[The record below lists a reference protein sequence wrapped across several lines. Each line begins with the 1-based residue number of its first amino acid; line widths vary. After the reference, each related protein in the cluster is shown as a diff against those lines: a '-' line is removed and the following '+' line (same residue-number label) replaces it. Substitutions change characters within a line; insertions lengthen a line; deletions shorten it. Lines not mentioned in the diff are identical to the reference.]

1 MRSTVIDRRSL
12 LVGAGAAL
20 TAAVTRSGSA
30 RSAQMFAALD
40 AEDPLFAGA
49 RREADGT
56 HSVVVTGVDGLP
68 RVKIALPDRGHDIA
82 VCEKSGRCLV
92 FARRPGTFAV
102 LFDPHGKT
110 PPHTIASVP
119 GRHFYGHGVFS
130 PDGQLVFATENDY
143 ETTRGVIGVYDVSG
157 ETPARVGELWSGGIG
172 PHDILP
178 MPGGKTLVVA
188 NGGIETHPDRDREK
202 LNIDTMQPN
211 ITFLDL
217 DSGAVIGRLEAP
229 AHLHKLSLR
238 HMAVGENGRVWI
250 GAQHQ
255 GGLDETPPLL
265 ASLDLG
271 KGRLEFHD
279 LPDEL
284 SGKLENYIGSV
295 ALSRDGEVV
304 AASCPK
310 VGRLLYFSARDG
322 SFMGSQQR
330 PDACGL
336 AALDANGFL
345 ISDGNGG
352 LSDSA
357 DVAGRPV
364 PLASSPGVS
373 WDNHMVAVDPL
384 RFGA

>member
-12 LVGAGAAL
+12 LVGAGSVL
-20 TAAVTRSGSA
+20 TAAVTRAGSV
-30 RSAQMFAALD
+30 SAQGLSDLD

-56 HSVVVTGVDGLP
+56 HSVVVTGLDGLP
-68 RVKIALPDRGHDIA
+68 RVKVALPDRGHDIA
-82 VCEKSGRCLV
+82 VCAKSGRCLV

-130 PDGQLVFATENDY
+130 PDGRLVFATENDY
-143 ETTRGVIGVYDVSG
+143 EATRGVIGVYDVSG
-157 ETPARVGELWSGGIG
+157 ETPERVGEFWSGGIG

-178 MPGGKTLVVA
+178 LPGGRMLVVA
-188 NGGIETHPDRDREK
+188 NGGIRTHPDRDREK
-202 LNIDTMQPN
+202 LNIDTMRPN
-211 ITFLDL
+211 VTLLDL
-217 DSGAVIGRLEAP
+217 ETGSVVGRLEAP

-250 GAQHQ
+250 GGQHQ
-255 GGLDETPPLL
+255 GDADETPPLL
-265 ASLDLG
+265 ASFDPR
-271 KGRLEFHD
+271 KGSLEFHD
-279 LPDEL
+279 LPDDL
-284 SGKLENYIGSV
+284 VGRLDNYIGSV
-295 ALSRDGEVV
+295 ALSRDGEIV

-322 SFMGSQQR
+322 SFLASQQR
-330 PDACGL
+330 ADACGL
-336 AALDANGFL
+336 AALDARGFL
-345 ISDGNGG
+345 ISDGHGG

-357 DVAGRPV
+357 DLAGRPV
-364 PLASSPGVS
+364 TLASSPGVS